1 MLQDLPPELIGDIIS
16 YVRTRKTLPS
26 LPVLLTQPQ
35 LDKPDLAR
43 TRLASK
49 HLESLATPLL
59 FGDIT
64 IHVDENDPVNIPIQR
79 ALNLSFGSDRNLLH
93 FAKRLTFTS
102 QFRVNYTKRCLHHY
116 RGIVEDE
123 SDDAW
128 GSVSGDGDEEQDE
141 EGERGTDDEDEKK
154 VGDKQEDLTEEETR
168 QIEETVRSSER
179 REKDQVE
186 DDDSESIETR
196 YPDDDLLEPYQLTET
211 EQRDLAKYIPW
222 EYDAENPA
230 EITQIKNRVMAMLIR
245 CREGSL
251 TEFRCHLLLPL
262 L

>member
-16 YVRTRKTLPS
+16 Y
-26 LPVLLTQPQ
+26 

-43 TRLASK
+43 IRLASK

-93 FAKRLTFTS
+93 FAKRITFTS

-123 SDDAW
+123 SDDVW
-128 GSVSGDGDEEQDE
+128 GSGSGDGDEEQDE
-141 EGERGTDDEDEKK
+141 EVEREEERGRDDAEDEKN

-168 QIEETVRSSER
+168 QTEETVRSSER
-179 REKDQVE
+179 REKDEVE